1 VINQKEGSMSSILL
15 SLGLIVMVAFI
26 ILFLGE
32 LLYFVKGSIAVLRND
47 LDKAGRNVPLFSK
60 LVLYNLIVMMVA
72 FVFVANPGRVS
83 VYGWT
88 VSYRLLLV
96 LGLIPRIL
104 PYYFLWLSYKMTK
117 EGKWEEAGQM
127 FKIFAPPYFLT
138 YVMNILF
145 SAATGQIP

>member
-47 LDKAGRNVPLFSK
+47 LDKAVRNVPLFSK